1 MIEAKELPKTYDPK
15 AVEPRWVEEWAKNPL
30 KPELNAH
37 KGKGP
42 FTIVIPPPNVTG
54 SLHLGHAL
62 DNTLIDTL
70 IRFKRMQGYEA
81 LYLPGTDHAGI
92 TTQVLV
98 EKELAQEGL
107 SRHDLGREKF
117 LERVWAFKEKNG
129 GTILHQLRRIGASCD
144 WSRERFTM
152 DEGLSRAVRRS
163 FLAYYHQGLAYRGKR
178 IVNWDPVAQTVVSD
192 LEVSIE
198 PTPGQ
203 LYTLAYPLEG
213 GGEVQIA
220 TVRPETIFA
229 DVAIAVNPTDERYR
243 YLVGQRARIPLTERY
258 IPIIAD
264 EAVLADFGTGALKIT
279 PAHDP
284 TDFEIGTRHNL
295 EMPSVIDL
303 QGRLVGELVP
313 EAFRGLERFQAR
325 KAVVQALEEAGHLRE
340 VRDYTIALGYSERT
354 KAPVEPLLLEQWF
367 VRMKPVAE
375 KVLAG
380 LDKGE
385 MRFVPER
392 WEKVNRDWLENIKD
406 WAIARQLWWGHQI
419 PAWYDEEGN
428 IYVPDLENPDL
439 DCDQDPRYVH
449 LNLRR
454 DPDVFDTWFSSALWP
469 FSTLGWPDETGDFKK
484 FYPTDVLVTGY
495 DIIFFWVAR
504 MQMSGYQFTGQAP
517 FHTIVLHGLYL
528 DAKGQKMSKSKGNGI
543 DPLELVDQY
552 GADACRFAWNSL
564 ATGGQDIRHDPR
576 RYEQGR
582 NFANKLY
589 NAARFVLMSREGSEA
604 AAQKGLSNGT
614 RHSESGTLTLADRW
628 MISRLNRGIAEIT
641 EAYEA
646 YDLGRAARL
655 IYDLVWSEFCDW
667 YLEAAKPALRE
678 GNRAT
683 MQTLESTLAAL
694 LKLLHPIM
702 PFITSELYQILT
714 GTTLQLALQDWP
726 AAGERDLEAEKAFET
741 LQETITATRNLRAEL
756 GIPPQQE
763 ISVHLEGPGAS
774 LVMENRALFRFLSK
788 AQASLGVPEKAMA
801 QVTATTTV
809 YLKPEGDLSSFL
821 ERQKKR
827 LSELEK
833 QVEQGQKK
841 LANPGFVER
850 ADPAVVQ
857 AERER
862 LAENQ
867 AQLERIRENL
877 ARLV

>member
-1 MIEAKELPKTYDPK
+1 MTEPKELPKTYDPQT
-15 AVEPRWVEEWAKNPL
+15 VEPRWAEEWAQHPL
-30 KPELNAH
+30 RPELNAH

-54 SLHLGHAL
+54 NLHLGHAL
-62 DNTLIDTL
+62 DNTIIDTL

-129 GTILHQLRRIGASCD
+129 GAILHQLRRIGASCD
-144 WSRERFTM
+144 WTRERFTM
-152 DEGLSRAVRRS
+152 DEGLSRAVRRA
-163 FLAYYHQGLAYRGKR
+163 FIEYYHQGLAYRGQR

-192 LEVSIE
+192 LEVNVE
-198 PTPGQ
+198 PTPGK
-203 LYTLAYPLEG
+203 LYTLAYPLLG
-213 GGEVQIA
+213 GGEIQIA

-229 DVAIAVNPTDERYR
+229 DVAIAVNPADERYR
-243 YLVGQRARIPLTERY
+243 HLVGQKARIPLTERY
-258 IPIIAD
+258 IPIVAD
-264 EAVLADFGTGALKIT
+264 EAVLMDFGTGALKIT

-284 TDFEIGTRHNL
+284 TDFEIGSRHNL

-303 QGRLVGELVP
+303 KGCLTGERVP
-313 EAFRGLERFQAR
+313 EAFRGLERFEAR
-325 KAVVQALEEAGHLRE
+325 KRVVQALEEAGHLRE

-380 LDKGE
+380 LDRGE

-428 IYVPDLENPDL
+428 IYVPDPENPDL
-439 DCDQDPRYVH
+439 DCDQDPRYAH
-449 LNLRR
+449 LKLRR
-454 DPDVFDTWFSSALWP
+454 DEDVFDTWFSSALWP
-469 FSTLGWPDETGDFKK
+469 FSTLGWPDATDDLQK

-528 DAKGQKMSKSKGNGI
+528 DARGQKMSKSKGNGI
-543 DPLELVDQY
+543 DPLELIDKY
-552 GADACRFAWNSL
+552 GADACRFAWDYL
-564 ATGGQDIRHDPR
+564 ATGGQDIRHDER

-589 NAARFVLMSREGSEA
+589 NAARFVLMNKDALRQVPEA
-604 AAQKGLSNGT
+604 KGQS
-614 RHSESGTLTLADRW
+614 LTLADRW
-628 MISRLNRGIAEIT
+628 MRSRLSRGIAEIT

-646 YDLGRAARL
+646 FDLGRAARL
-655 IYDLVWSEFCDW
+655 VYELVWSEFCDW

-683 MQTLESTLAAL
+683 LQTLESTLAAL

-702 PFITSELYQILT
+702 PFITSELYEALT
-714 GTTLQLALQDWP
+714 GDTKQLALQDWP
-726 AAGERDLEAEKAFET
+726 EVGERDLEAEKAFET
-741 LQETITATRNLRAEL
+741 LQQTITATRNLRAEL
-756 GIPPQQE
+756 GLAPQQE
-763 ISVHLEGPGAS
+763 IVVHLDGPGAE
-774 LVMENRALFRFLSK
+774 LVMDNLSLFRFLSK
-788 AQASLGVPEKAMA
+788 AQPALGVPQKAIA
-801 QVTATTTV
+801 QVTANTTV
-809 YLKPEGDLSSFL
+809 YLQPEGDLSSFL
-821 ERQKKR
+821 ERQRKR
-827 LSELEK
+827 LLELEK

-850 ADPAVVQ
+850 ADPAIVQ

-867 AQLERIRENL
+867 AQLERIRQNL
-877 ARLV
+877 ARLS

>member
-1 MIEAKELPKTYDPK
+1 MTEPKELPKTYDPK
-15 AVEPRWVEEWAKNPL
+15 AVEPHWAEEWARNPL
-30 KPELNAH
+30 RPELNAH

-54 SLHLGHAL
+54 NLHLGHAL

-70 IRFKRMQGYEA
+70 VRFKRMQGYEA

-129 GTILHQLRRIGASCD
+129 GTILYQLRRIGASCD

-163 FLAYYHQGLAYRGKR
+163 FVEYYHQGLAYRGKR

-192 LEVSIE
+192 LEVNIE

-203 LYTLAYPLEG
+203 LYTLAYPLLG
-213 GGEVQIA
+213 GGEIQIA

-229 DVAIAVNPTDERYR
+229 DVAIAVNPADERYR
-243 YLVGQRARIPLTERY
+243 HLVGQKACIPLTERY

-264 EAVLADFGTGALKIT
+264 ESVLTDFGTGALKIT

-303 QGRLVGELVP
+303 QGHLVGELVP

-325 KAVVQALEEAGHLRE
+325 KAVVLALQEAGHIRE
-340 VRDYTIALGYSERT
+340 IRDYTIALGYSERT

-419 PAWYDEEGN
+419 PAWYDDEGN
-428 IYVPDLENPDL
+428 VYVPDLENPDL
-439 DCDQDPRYVH
+439 DCDQDPRYAH

-469 FSTLGWPDETGDFKK
+469 FSTLGWPDESADLKK
-484 FYPTDVLVTGY
+484 YYPTDVLVTGY

-552 GADACRFAWNSL
+552 GADACRFAWDYL

-589 NAARFVLMSREGSEA
+589 NAARFVLMNRAQTIRPTAQEGPPSE
-604 AAQKGLSNGT
+604 K
-614 RHSESGTLTLADRW
+614 RFLTLADRW

-646 YDLGRAARL
+646 FDLGRAARL
-655 IYDLVWSEFCDW
+655 VYDLVWSEFCDW

-678 GNRAT
+678 GNAAT
-683 MQTLESTLAAL
+683 QATLESALATL

-702 PFITSELYQILT
+702 PFITSELYQTLT
-714 GTTLQLALQDWP
+714 GADQQLALQDWP
-726 AAGERDLEAEKAFET
+726 LAGERDLEAEKAFET

-763 ISVHLEGPGAS
+763 IGVHLEGPGAS
-774 LVMENRALFRFLSK
+774 LVMENQALFRFLSK
-788 AQASLGVPEKAMA
+788 TQASLGVPEKAIA

-827 LSELEK
+827 LTELEK
-833 QVEQGQKK
+833 LVEQGQKK

-867 AQLERIRENL
+867 AHLKRIRENL

>member
-1 MIEAKELPKTYDPK
+1 MTEAKELAKTYDPQT
-15 AVEPRWVEEWAKNPL
+15 VEPRWAEEWTQNPL
-30 KPELNAH
+30 KPELNLG

-62 DNTLIDTL
+62 DNTIIDTI
-70 IRFKRMQGYEA
+70 IRFKRMQGYQA

-98 EKELAQEGL
+98 EQELAREGL

-117 LERVWAFKEKNG
+117 LERVWEFKEKNG
-129 GTILHQLRRIGASCD
+129 GEILHQLRRIGASCD
-144 WSRERFTM
+144 WGRLRFTM
-152 DEGLSRAVRRS
+152 DEGLSRAVRRA
-163 FLAYYHQGLAYRGKR
+163 FVEYYHRGLAYRGQR

-192 LEVSIE
+192 LEVNIE
-198 PTPGQ
+198 PTPGK
-203 LYTLAYPLEG
+203 LYTLAYPLQES
-213 GGEVQIA
+213 GELSIA

-229 DVAIAVNPTDERYR
+229 DVAIAVNPADERYR
-243 YLVGQRARIPLTERY
+243 DLIGQKARIPLTERY

-264 EAVLADFGTGALKIT
+264 DSVLMDFGTGALKIT

-284 TDFEIGTRHNL
+284 TDFEIGQRHNL

-303 QGRLVGELVP
+303 EGRLVGELVP
-313 EAFRGLERFQAR
+313 EAFRGLERFKAR
-325 KAVVQALEEAGHLRE
+325 TAVVEALEAAGQVRE
-340 VRDYTIALGYSERT
+340 IRDYTIALGYSERT
-354 KAPVEPLLLEQWF
+354 KAPIEPMLLTQWF
-367 VRMKPVAE
+367 LRMKPVAE

-380 LDKGE
+380 LDRGE
-385 MRFVPER
+385 MRLVPER
-392 WEKVNRDWLENIKD
+392 WEKVNRDWLEKIRD
-406 WAIARQLWWGHQI
+406 WAVGRQLWWGHQI
-419 PAWYDEEGN
+419 PAWYDEEGQ
-428 IYVPDLENPDL
+428 IYVPDPDNPDL
-439 DCDQDPRYVH
+439 DCDQDPRYQH

-454 DPDVFDTWFSSALWP
+454 DEDVFDTWFSSALWP
-469 FSTLGWPDETGDFKK
+469 FSTLGWPDASHDFRTY
-484 FYPTDVLVTGY
+484 YPTDVLVTGY

-504 MQMSGYQFTGQAP
+504 MQMSGYQFTARAP

-543 DPLELVDQY
+543 DPLELVDKY
-552 GADACRFAWNSL
+552 GADACRFAWDYL
-564 ATGGQDIRHDPR
+564 ATGGQDIRHDER

-589 NAARFVLMSREGSEA
+589 NATRFVLMQKAEGSKSPQPSA
-604 AAQKGLSNGT
+604 LSH
-614 RHSESGTLTLADRW
+614 RPTLADRW
-628 MISRLNRGIAEIT
+628 MVSRLNRGVAEVT
-641 EAYEA
+641 AAFEAF
-646 YDLGRAARL
+646 DLGRAARL

-683 MQTLESTLAAL
+683 LQTLESSLALL

-702 PFITSELYQILT
+702 PFITSELYQTLT
-714 GTTLQLALQDWP
+714 GDAKQLALQDWP
-726 AAGERDLEAEKAFET
+726 MAGERDQGAEKAFET

-763 ISVHLEGPGAS
+763 IKVQLEGPGAS
-774 LVMENRALFRFLSK
+774 LVVENLALFRFLGR
-788 AQASLGVPEKAMA
+788 AQASLGSPEKAVA
-801 QVTATTTV
+801 QVTPNATV
-809 YLKPEGDLSSFL
+809 YCKPEGDLSGFL
-821 ERQKKR
+821 ERQRRR
-827 LSELEK
+827 LAELEK
-833 QVEQGQKK
+833 QVEQGEKK

-862 LAENQ
+862 LVENQ
-867 AQLERIRENL
+867 AQLERIRQNL
-877 ARLV
+877 ARLG

>member
-1 MIEAKELPKTYDPK
+1 MIEPKELPKTYDPK

-243 YLVGQRARIPLTERY
+243 HLVGQRARIPLTERY

-295 EMPSVIDL
+295 EMPSVINL